1 MTQVDILEAEIK
13 AFTAML
19 PELRRTYGS
28 IWAVLVGPDFKAGFP
43 EFSEAAQY
51 AMEHFSDRQF
61 LIRHTQQHTAH
72 IPFVAIEA

>member
-1 MTQVDILEAEIK
+1 MPQADALEQEIK

-19 PELRRTYGS
+19 PELRRTHGS
-28 IWAVLVGPDFKAGFP
+28 IWAVLVGSDFKAGFAD
-43 EFSEAAQY
+43 FSHAAEY
-51 AMEHFSDRQF
+51 AVQNFPDRQF